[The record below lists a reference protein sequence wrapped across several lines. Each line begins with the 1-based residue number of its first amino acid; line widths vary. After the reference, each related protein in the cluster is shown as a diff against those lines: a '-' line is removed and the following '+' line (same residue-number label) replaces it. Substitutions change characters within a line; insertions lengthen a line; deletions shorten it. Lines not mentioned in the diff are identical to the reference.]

1 MADPMS
7 TPKKEATS
15 ETPQLL
21 TIAETAKALG
31 YSPRSKN
38 SVYRL
43 IASGDLPAVTMPAGQ
58 RIDVEDL
65 RKYIEANKRV
75 AS

>member
-1 MADPMS
+1 MDDPMRP
-7 TPKKEATS
+7 PKNAPEA
-15 ETPQLL
+15 PQLL
-21 TIAETAKALG
+21 TISETAKALG
-31 YSPRSKN
+31 FSPRSKN

-43 IASGDLPAVTMPAGQ
+43 IASGALPAVTLPGGQ
-58 RIDVEDL
+58 RVDVEDL

>member
-1 MADPMS
+1 MS
-7 TPKKEATS
+7 TTKKAPSEA
-15 ETPQLL
+15 PQLL

-31 YSPRSKN
+31 FSPRSKN

-43 IASGDLPAVTMPAGQ
+43 IASGDLPAVTLPGGQ
-58 RIDVEDL
+58 RVDVEDL
-65 RKYIEANKRV
+65 RKYIEARKRGV